1 MPTLDH
7 EGVPLAYQIRGN
19 GDPVLLILQRSGSRP
34 ALLLVNRNG
43 RSLFF
48 GRSASVRPSVV
59 TFKAVRGPLPGPD
72 SRDGQARRRNRLGL
86 GHDHGNDTILIR
98 DLGLR
103 RVDVMR

>member
-7 EGVPLAYQIRGN
+7 EGVPLAYQIHGN

-59 TFKAVRGPLPGPD
+59 TFKAVRGPLPGAGFTRRTSASAESTW
-72 SRDGQARRRNRLGL
+72 SRARSR
-86 GHDHGNDTILIR
+86 
-98 DLGLR
+98 
-103 RVDVMR
+103 